1 MIIDVLGRAASD
13 TNAIIMGVFNKENL
27 FACGRDFRLGSFATD
42 AFRASVE

>member
-1 MIIDVLGRAASD
+1 LTIDVPGRATSD

-27 FACGRDFRLGSFATD
+27 FARGRDFRLGSFATD

>member
-1 MIIDVLGRAASD
+1 MCRAGPRPTRMRSSL
-13 TNAIIMGVFNKENL
+13 GVFNKENL